1 MKNTGNKFLL
11 FFSIVAGFLL
21 VIFITNCSK
30 SSPASPVSTGT
41 SATGTSTP
49 VMNGTATEVLTATA
63 TATNTVFYTE
73 TATVTPT
80 FTSTALPSISSDV
93 YITSDSGSIS
103 YQARVMENGSEVDT
117 AQVQIDD
124 LGDANPPVQ
133 MPYNASY
140 GDYVNSSPATYVP
153 GNNYEI
159 QIVTYDGRT
168 FTAQVDNVPGGIT
181 IAGDGSSATWTVAG
195 DSGVSFEYIYSSD
208 YSKTYYTDDSA
219 ISPYTFTFVYQT
231 GSSYAVLVNQ
241 QRQPYITMSGTGGYT
256 AQCSVQV
263 YQTARLNLTK

>member
-1 MKNTGNKFLL
+1 
-11 FFSIVAGFLL
+11 
-21 VIFITNCSK
+21 
-30 SSPASPVSTGT
+30 
-41 SATGTSTP
+41 
-49 VMNGTATEVLTATA
+49 MNGTATEVLTATA